1 MLFDNKT
8 KNNQKKM
15 EKRLLK
21 MCNAT
26 PLEAPQIQAW
36 GLMGM
41 NFTFCSIV
49 SFMYAKNEMKSY

>member
-1 MLFDNKT
+1 
-8 KNNQKKM
+8 M
-15 EKRLLK
+15 EKRLLE

-41 NFTFCSIV
+41 DFTLWSIV
-49 SFMYAKNEMKSY
+49 SLMYAKNEMKAY

>member
-8 KNNQKKM
+8 KNNQRKM

-26 PLEAPQIQAW
+26 PLEAPQIQA
-36 GLMGM
+36 
-41 NFTFCSIV
+41 
-49 SFMYAKNEMKSY
+49 